1 MYTLYTQASQA
12 DINGVLNVKRM
23 SCTTPQSTTPD
34 EQYSYGGITPSSLTG
49 I

>member
-12 DINGVLNVKRM
+12 NINGVLNVKRM

-34 EQYSYGGITPSSLTG
+34 AQNTLMVASHPVL
-49 I
+49 